1 MLKELNRYTHKENG
15 KYITYISVFNNY
27 VNERSEM
34 TLAFLIEKLEELKT
48 IYGDCQ
54 IDISNITDEYLNIT
68 LKKDSTEEEI
78 EEYTK
83 QQLEVTTLIEERERK
98 EYERLKAKFE
108 KDVY

>member
-15 KYITYISVFNNY
+15 KYITYIPIVNDY

-34 TLAFLIEKLEELKT
+34 TLTFLIERLNELKT
-48 IYGDCQ
+48 IYGDWP
-54 IDISNITDEYLNIT
+54 ISISEITNEYLDII
-68 LKKDSTEEEI
+68 LEKESTREEI

-83 QQLEVTTLIEERERK
+83 QQLEVTTRIEESERK